1 MTNIT
6 EKTAPSVS
14 VGADT
19 EQSSPKNSTTII
31 PTEEENFKGFGGFH
45 QKMSK
50 IMNSSYLNTISMTE
64 LYDTVYQSKPPLI
77 DGLLYPGTYIFAGA
91 PKLGKSFLMAQFAY
105 HVSTGTPLWDYATR
119 KGTVLYLA
127 LEDDYRRLQERLYRM
142 FGTESTGNLHFSVSA
157 NQIGKGLDK
166 QLQGFVTEH
175 TDTNLIIIDTLQ
187 KVREAS
193 GDKCSYA
200 GDYDTINRIKKIT
213 DRHDIC
219 ILIVHHTR
227 KQNAD
232 DKFDMISGTTAL
244 LGAADGGFILQ
255 KEKRTSN
262 KATLDVSGRDQP
274 DLLFHLI
281 RNEEQLVWDLEEME
295 TELWKEKPDPLL
307 ESVAE
312 KITADNPDWEGSA
325 SEFVALLGVDLKPNT
340 LSMKLNVNASRL
352 LNDYNIL
359 YSSSRSHAGRKLSFH
374 LQRDGRVDGDDD
386 LGGV

>member
-1 MTNIT
+1 MADKNKIAPLDTLTMQELFENIYCTN
-6 EKTAPSVS
+6 AS
-14 VGADT
+14 
-19 EQSSPKNSTTII
+19 
-31 PTEEENFKGFGGFH
+31 
-45 QKMSK
+45 
-50 IMNSSYLNTISMTE
+50 
-64 LYDTVYQSKPPLI
+64 LI
-77 DGLLYPGTYIFAGA
+77 KDLLYPGTYIFAGA
-91 PKLGKSFLMAQFAY
+91 PKIGKSFFVVQLAY
-105 HVSTGTPLWDYATR
+105 HVSTGTPLWDLPTR
-119 KGTVLYLA
+119 KGKVLYLA
-127 LEDDYRRLQERLYRM
+127 LEDTYRRLQERMYRM
-142 FGTESTGNLHFSVSA
+142 FGTETTDLLHFSVSA
-157 NQIGKGLDK
+157 GKLTNGLEEQIQLFLD
-166 QLQGFVTEH
+166 EH
-175 TDTNLIIIDTLQ
+175 PDTTLVMIDTLQ
-187 KVREAS
+187 KIREEESDSTYANDYKVITRLKNLS
-193 GDKCSYA
+193 DKH
-200 GDYDTINRIKKIT
+200 GV
-213 DRHDIC
+213 C
-219 ILIVHHTR
+219 ILVVHHTR
-227 KQNAD
+227 KLQSD
-232 DKFDMISGTTAL
+232 DKYDMISGTNGL
-244 LGAADGGFILQ
+244 FGAADGALILQ

-374 LQRDGRVDGDDD
+374 LQRDDRVDGDDD

>member
-1 MTNIT
+1 MADKNKIAPLDTLTMQELFENIYCTN
-6 EKTAPSVS
+6 ASVIK
-14 VGADT
+14 D
-19 EQSSPKNSTTII
+19 
-31 PTEEENFKGFGGFH
+31 
-45 QKMSK
+45 
-50 IMNSSYLNTISMTE
+50 
-64 LYDTVYQSKPPLI
+64 
-77 DGLLYPGTYIFAGA
+77 LLYPGTYIFAGA
-91 PKLGKSFLMAQFAY
+91 PKIGKSFFVVQLAY
-105 HVSTGTPLWDYATR
+105 HVSTGTPLWDLPTR
-119 KGTVLYLA
+119 KGKVLYLA
-127 LEDDYRRLQERLYRM
+127 LEDTYRRLQERMYRM
-142 FGTESTGNLHFSVSA
+142 FGTETTDLLHFSVSA
-157 NQIGKGLDK
+157 GKLTNGLEEQIQLFLD
-166 QLQGFVTEH
+166 EH
-175 TDTNLIIIDTLQ
+175 PDTTLVMIDTLQ
-187 KVREAS
+187 KIREEESDSTYANDYKVITRLKNLS
-193 GDKCSYA
+193 DKH
-200 GDYDTINRIKKIT
+200 GV
-213 DRHDIC
+213 C
-219 ILIVHHTR
+219 ILVVHHTR
-227 KQNAD
+227 KLQSD
-232 DKFDMISGTTAL
+232 DKYDMISGTNGL
-244 LGAADGGFILQ
+244 FGAADGALILQ

-374 LQRDGRVDGDDD
+374 LQRDDRVDGDDD